1 MDGFILNEVVHV
13 QLLFVEKPV
22 ISQRKD
28 SKKNRN
34 GAIPHYFEWWCSMQ
48 SCVPINFGAPYLEQ
62 RIVIDWIVHVRVSF
76 FTKPAANNHQSGL
89 SPSFWVSKSW
99 WHRSQKLGEV
109 NFRRC
114 FLILLKVRSNPQFS
128 RNHHGFVLKSTCAL
142 KICPFLISEIPI
154 DPTFSWWIPIISID
168 PHGEFALN
176 RAVPFLRL
184 RRNAKS
190 APKPRLLGVSDASP
204 LGGLECGRSLQIAG
218 DQKIQQFYIYI
229 WWLKTG

>member
-1 MDGFILNEVVHV
+1 MEKYVGIILRCWPLAIKFLGKSLFSTRSTSWWDWLVDGFILNEVVHV

-22 ISQRKD
+22 ISQRKG

-48 SCVPINFGAPYLEQ
+48 SCFPINFGAPYLEQ

-99 WHRSQKLGEV
+99 WHRSQKLWEV

-114 FLILLKVRSNPQFS
+114 FL
-128 RNHHGFVLKSTCAL
+128 
-142 KICPFLISEIPI
+142 
-154 DPTFSWWIPIISID
+154 SWKYRF
-168 PHGEFALN
+168 G
-176 RAVPFLRL
+176 
-184 RRNAKS
+184 
-190 APKPRLLGVSDASP
+190 
-204 LGGLECGRSLQIAG
+204 
-218 DQKIQQFYIYI
+218 
-229 WWLKTG
+229 